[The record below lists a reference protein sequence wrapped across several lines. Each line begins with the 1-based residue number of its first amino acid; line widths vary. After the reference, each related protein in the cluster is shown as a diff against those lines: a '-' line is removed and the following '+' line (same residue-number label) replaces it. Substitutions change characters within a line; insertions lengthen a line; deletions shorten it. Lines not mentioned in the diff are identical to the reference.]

1 MSSSSEPRLSR
12 GRVLHGAQVGTVTA
26 ANLGVVSARPAR
38 GLVVSGELVEAATR
52 EGFDAGHTEGFE
64 RGYADGLE
72 AARQHTELLAG
83 LVQRLGHAAEA
94 LMARETTARESI
106 EDQVVATAVVIAEE
120 LVGHEM
126 AQPDGRG
133 RDAIARALALAPE
146 YGLVTA
152 RLNPVDIALLGDP
165 TELGL
170 GRALELVSDPSV
182 APGDCI
188 VDVGACRVDA
198 RIGAALERVREVLT

>member
-38 GLVVSGELVEAATR
+38 GLVVSSALVESATR
-52 EGFDAGHTEGFE
+52 DGFDAGRAEGFE
-64 RGYADGLE
+64 QGYTAGIE

-83 LVQRLGHAAEA
+83 LVQRLGHAADA
-94 LMARETTARESI
+94 LMAREATARESI
-106 EDQVVATAVVIAEE
+106 EDQVVATAVTIAEA
-120 LVGHEM
+120 LVGHEI

-133 RDAIARALALAPE
+133 RAAIARALAIAPE
-146 YGLVTA
+146 FGLVTA
-152 RLNPVDIALLGDP
+152 RLNPADVALLGDP
-165 TELGL
+165 AALGL
-170 GRALELVSDPSV
+170 GRGLELVSDPSV
-182 APGDCI
+182 DPGDCI

-198 RIGAALERVREVLT
+198 RIGAALERVREVLS